1 MERVLVVDDDPAI
14 GAALER
20 GLRLEGFTV
29 HVAPGGLL
37 ALDDVRDVLPD
48 VVVLDLGLPDIDG
61 IEVVR
66 RLRGEG
72 HSMPVCI
79 LSARDEVADRV
90 GGLEAGADDYLVK
103 PFALEELV
111 ARLRALLRRGAPA
124 TAGPDVEVDG
134 LRLDPARRQA
144 FIGERELVLTRR
156 EFDLLMA
163 LARHPG
169 RVLSREQLLSTVWGY
184 DFAVDSNVVDVFI
197 GYLRR
202 KLEAGGEPRLI
213 HTVRGVGF
221 VVRA

>member
-1 MERVLVVDDDPAI
+1 M
-14 GAALER
+14 
-20 GLRLEGFTV
+20 RL
-29 HVAPGGLL
+29 APGGLL
-37 ALDDVRDVLPD
+37 ALDDVEAAPPD

-66 RLRGEG
+66 RLRGAG

-79 LSARDEVADRV
+79 LSARDEVTDRV

-111 ARLRALLRRGAPA
+111 ARLRALLRRGGPA
-124 TAGPDVEVDG
+124 TVGPLIEVEE
-134 LRLDPARRQA
+134 LRIDPARREA
-144 FIGERELVLTRR
+144 WIGDRALVLTRR
-156 EFDLLMA
+156 EFDLLAA

-169 RVLSREQLLSTVWGY
+169 RVRSREQLLSTVWGY

-221 VVRA
+221 MVRS